1 MCIEHCTGSLRLTG
15 PCGGLC
21 LDEPNGLKKGSQQM
35 AIFTGDEI
43 FRISIELEKKG
54 EEFYEALAEKA
65 GDQKV
70 AELCRDLA
78 AQEQQHARLFEDL
91 RVKTTSRAAS
101 RPLSWDELHFAQML
115 VEERVLPDPDEAR
128 EVVDKEGVA
137 AALTMAIQ
145 FEKDSVLFFQE
156 LLPAVDEQD
165 RQAVSAIVEQEKQHA
180 EKLAKVKRE
189 LAS

>member
-1 MCIEHCTGSLRLTG
+1 
-15 PCGGLC
+15 
-21 LDEPNGLKKGSQQM
+21 M

-70 AELCRDLA
+70 AELCKDLA
-78 AQEQQHARLFEDL
+78 AQEQQHARLFEEL

-115 VEERVLPDPDEAR
+115 VEERVMPDPDEAR
-128 EVVDKEGVA
+128 EVVEKEGLA

-180 EKLAKVKRE
+180 ERLAKVKRE
-189 LAS
+189 LGS

>member
-1 MCIEHCTGSLRLTG
+1 
-15 PCGGLC
+15 
-21 LDEPNGLKKGSQQM
+21 M

-54 EEFYEALAEKA
+54 EEFYEVLAEKA
-65 GDQKV
+65 GNQNV
-70 AELCRDLA
+70 AELCKDLA
-78 AQEQQHARLFEDL
+78 AQERQHAKLFEDL
-91 RVKTTSRAAS
+91 RVKTTTRAAS

-128 EVVDKEGVA
+128 DVVEKEGVA

-180 EKLAKVKRE
+180 EKLAKVKRA

>member
-1 MCIEHCTGSLRLTG
+1 
-15 PCGGLC
+15 
-21 LDEPNGLKKGSQQM
+21 M

-54 EEFYEALAEKA
+54 EQFYEVLAEKA
-65 GDQKV
+65 GNQKV
-70 AELCRDLA
+70 ADLCKDLA

-91 RVKTTSRAAS
+91 RVKTTRRAAS

-128 EVVDKEGVA
+128 DVVEKEGVA

-145 FEKDSVLFFQE
+145 FEKDSVLFYQE

-180 EKLAKVKRE
+180 EQLTKVKRA

>member
-1 MCIEHCTGSLRLTG
+1 
-15 PCGGLC
+15 
-21 LDEPNGLKKGSQQM
+21 M

-65 GDQKV
+65 GDRKV
-70 AELCRDLA
+70 AELCKDLA
-78 AQEQQHARLFEDL
+78 AQEQAHARLFEDL

-115 VEERVLPDPDEAR
+115 VEERVLPDPHEAR
-128 EVVDKEGVA
+128 QVVDKEGLV

-156 LLPAVDEQD
+156 LLPVVDEQD
-165 RQAVSAIVEQEKQHA
+165 RQAVSAIIEQEKQHA
-180 EKLAKVKRE
+180 EKLAQIKRG

>member
-1 MCIEHCTGSLRLTG
+1 
-15 PCGGLC
+15 
-21 LDEPNGLKKGSQQM
+21 M

-54 EEFYEALAEKA
+54 EQFYEALAEKA
-65 GDQKV
+65 GDQRV
-70 AELCRDLA
+70 SELCKDLA

-115 VEERVLPDPDEAR
+115 VEERVLPDPVEAR
-128 EVVDKEGVA
+128 EVVDEEGLVA
-137 AALTMAIQ
+137 ALNMAIQ

-156 LLPAVDEQD
+156 LLPVVDEQD

-180 EKLAKVKRE
+180 EKLAKVKRG
-189 LAS
+189 LTS

>member
-1 MCIEHCTGSLRLTG
+1 
-15 PCGGLC
+15 
-21 LDEPNGLKKGSQQM
+21 M

-65 GDQKV
+65 GNQKV
-70 AELCRDLA
+70 ATLCKDLA
-78 AQEQQHARLFEDL
+78 AQEQQHARLFEEL

-115 VEERVLPDPDEAR
+115 VEERVMPDPDEAR
-128 EVVDKEGVA
+128 EVVDKEGLA

-189 LAS
+189 LSS

>member
-1 MCIEHCTGSLRLTG
+1 
-15 PCGGLC
+15 
-21 LDEPNGLKKGSQQM
+21 M

-43 FRISIELEKKG
+43 FRIAIELEKKG
-54 EEFYEALAEKA
+54 EEFYEALAETA

-70 AELCRDLA
+70 AELCKDLA
-78 AQEQQHARLFEDL
+78 AQEQQHARLFDDL

-115 VEERVLPDPDEAR
+115 VEERALPDPDEAR
-128 EVVDKEGVA
+128 EVVAKQGLA
-137 AALTMAIQ
+137 AALDMAIQ

-156 LLPAVDEQD
+156 LLPVVDEQD

-180 EKLAKVKRE
+180 QRLAKVKRE
-189 LAS
+189 LGS